1 MFISTHIQ
9 AWGRA
14 PYVCPAGTG
23 VAATQTTDLSTPE
36 LLLVAK
42 PFIND
47 LIIQNILCDASLTE
61 HSRKCKSILSS
72 HKNVQEK

>member
-1 MFISTHIQ
+1 MSVQQ
-9 AWGRA
+9 AQGLQQHKQR
-14 PYVCPAGTG
+14 T
-23 VAATQTTDLSTPE
+23 LSTPE

-72 HKNVQEK
+72 HKNAQEK